1 MQRAKVFR
9 NSIFAGLLTKI
20 NESEYS
26 FVYDKEYLKLPNIK
40 PISLTLPLQ
49 EKEFKSNHLFPF
61 FYNLL
66 AEGKLKDLQ
75 DYSGVNYASIS
86 DIENGKANPTIK
98 TVEKLLDALGMQINI
113 EVVNK

>member
-1 MQRAKVFR
+1 VF
-9 NSIFAGLLTKI
+9 
-20 NESEYS
+20 S
-26 FVYDKEYLKLPNIK
+26 FKNK
-40 PISLTLPLQ
+40 Q
-49 EKEFKSNHLFPF
+49 ENVKKRRQEL
-61 FYNLL
+61 NL
-66 AEGKLKDLQ
+66 ELKDLQ

>member
-1 MQRAKVFR
+1 ME
-9 NSIFAGLLTKI
+9 LTVNKI
-20 NESEYS
+20 G
-26 FVYDKEYLKLPNIK
+26 KIIK
-40 PISLTLPLQ
+40 KRRQ
-49 EKEFKSNHLFPF
+49 EL
-61 FYNLL
+61 NL
-66 AEGKLKDLQ
+66 ELKDLQ

>member
-1 MQRAKVFR
+1 ME
-9 NSIFAGLLTKI
+9 LT
-20 NESEYS
+20 
-26 FVYDKEYLKLPNIK
+26 NIK
-40 PISLTLPLQ
+40 IGKIIKKRRQ
-49 EKEFKSNHLFPF
+49 EL
-61 FYNLL
+61 NL
-66 AEGKLKDLQ
+66 GLKDLQ

>member
-1 MQRAKVFR
+1 ME
-9 NSIFAGLLTKI
+9 LT
-20 NESEYS
+20 
-26 FVYDKEYLKLPNIK
+26 NIK
-40 PISLTLPLQ
+40 IGKIIIKRRQ
-49 EKEFKSNHLFPF
+49 EL
-61 FYNLL
+61 NL
-66 AEGKLKDLQ
+66 ELKDLQ

>member
-1 MQRAKVFR
+1 MRQKME
-9 NSIFAGLLTKI
+9 LT
-20 NESEYS
+20 
-26 FVYDKEYLKLPNIK
+26 NIK
-40 PISLTLPLQ
+40 IGKIIKKRRQ
-49 EKEFKSNHLFPF
+49 EL
-61 FYNLL
+61 NL
-66 AEGKLKDLQ
+66 ELKDLQ